1 MGYLE
6 RGNGWMPRWSKWYRE
21 SKTDEN
27 ENKYVIHRDITEN
40 ETETNRDSK
49 KNGNRRMLRLS
60 RWWQEIKNSR

>member
-21 SKTDEN
+21 SKTAEN

-40 ETETNRDSK
+40 ETETNRDSIKMVIEECSDYQDDDK
-49 KNGNRRMLRLS
+49 K
-60 RWWQEIKNSR
+60 